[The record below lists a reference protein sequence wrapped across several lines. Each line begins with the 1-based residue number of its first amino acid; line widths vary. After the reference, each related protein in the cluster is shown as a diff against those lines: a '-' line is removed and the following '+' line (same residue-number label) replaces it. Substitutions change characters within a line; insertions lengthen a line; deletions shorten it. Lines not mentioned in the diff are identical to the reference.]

1 MTSEQR
7 GGGGKRQGLHARLDP
22 AGSSVSQELI
32 IPTSQ
37 IRREERRGP
46 WPAPGSPAPWPLLP
60 KRYPM
65 PAQSTR
71 ALCHI
76 CDTPPASHGPHVPVQ
91 SHSTGSPRVWAL
103 EAAVA
108 KAQAAERSSGSSL
121 LLAVCVSLGP
131 GQPTALPTA
140 TAPLPLS
147 SLILLSRDTFGGA

>member
-7 GGGGKRQGLHARLDP
+7 GGGGTGTTCPPRPCRLLCESGANHPHFTDKRQ
-22 AGSSVSQELI
+22 
-32 IPTSQ
+32 
-37 IRREERRGP
+37 ERRGP

-147 SLILLSRDTFGGA
+147 SLILLSRDTLGGA